1 MKPLSLFVLL
11 FAVLLPAPVR
21 AQAVDATRLFKSL
34 EPSIVLIATGGRIGS
49 GVVLSSDG
57 LILTNLHVAS
67 TGMGITVEAI
77 VEEKGQTVRKL
88 FPDVT
93 LTKVHK
99 VNDLALL
106 KVNANGCRFKPATL
120 AKARTV
126 TAAGAN
132 CYALGYPFVPGQE
145 KPVITITKGIVSS
158 ANRKVDDVTYI
169 QLDAAINPGNSG
181 GALVNEDGVLIGIPT
196 MRYQGAESIGLAT
209 PLAGI
214 KMDQFVDRDKPPVVA
229 EAVPVPKS
237 GREGKSPLPSN
248 PVAFPAPP
256 EETVARRTLTSKP
269 LFKEVITATMV
280 DSPPGVE
287 YNKEQKTVTW
297 TPPPFSKSKG
307 MRVLF
312 LVTHPDG
319 SEEVIVHLISGS

>member
-1 MKPLSLFVLL
+1 MKRPVLIVLL
-11 FAVLLPAPVR
+11 FAVLLPASVLG
-21 AQAVDATRLFKSL
+21 QAVDATRLFKSL
-34 EPSIVLIATGGRIGS
+34 EPSIVLIGTGGRIGS

-67 TGMGITVEAI
+67 TGIGISVEAI
-77 VEEKGQTVRKL
+77 VEENGETVRKV

-106 KVNANGCRFKPATL
+106 QVNAEGCRFKTARL
-120 AKARTV
+120 AKAGTE
-126 TAAGAN
+126 TAAGAT
-132 CYALGYPFVPGQE
+132 CYALGFPFVPGQE

-181 GALVNEDGVLIGIPT
+181 GALVNEDGVVIGIPT
-196 MRYQGAESIGLAT
+196 LRYQGAESIGLAT
-209 PLAGI
+209 PLADI

-229 EAVPVPKS
+229 EAVPVPGS
-237 GREGKSPLPSN
+237 SQEGKSALPSK
-248 PVAFPAPP
+248 PVSFPVPS
-256 EETVARRTLTSKP
+256 EETVAKRTLTSKP
-269 LFKEVITATMV
+269 LFKEGSTARMV

-287 YNKEQKTVTW
+287 YNKEQNTVTW
-297 TPPPFSKSKG
+297 SPPPFSKSTG

-319 SEEVIVHLISGS
+319 SEEVVVHVVHGN